1 MSRIAMPDA
10 DTAIL
15 GILAGIGA
23 GAVLLFLYSAA
34 QFLSFHFITPSQPL
48 KKYKRAGTDAYAL
61 VTGASAGI
69 GFGIAKALV
78 EQGFGVIL
86 LGHLEDELDAA
97 ATTLRALRPSAPS
110 TLVRTLTMDA
120 RTATAEEMQSAVT
133 TLTSE
138 LTITILIN
146 NVGGN
151 PIAIPPFR
159 PHATYSPSDVD
170 AVINQNAR
178 FMARLT
184 ALLLPT
190 LSAPP
195 AAGTNERSLIVS
207 LSSAAHI
214 GLPWLVMYG
223 ATKAFNRAF
232 GAGIARELA
241 SDPATAHVDSVVV
254 TPGEVLSQ
262 GNCRGVPAGAPTAER
277 FGRDVV
283 RKVDGAVSR
292 GWREMHAHWW
302 HGVEA
307 ALAGIAPEKALT
319 DGVTDQVAAKKEAW
333 NGFWEKNR

>member
-1 MSRIAMPDA
+1 MPKMAMPNA
-10 DTAIL
+10 ETAIL
-15 GILAGIGA
+15 GALAGIGA
-23 GAVLLFLYSAA
+23 GVVLVFLYSTA

-48 KKYKRAGTDAYAL
+48 KKYKRANTDAYAL
-61 VTGASAGI
+61 ITGASAGI
-69 GFGIAKALV
+69 GFGIANALLD
-78 EQGFGVIL
+78 QGFGVIL
-86 LGHLEDELDAA
+86 LGHLPDELESAA
-97 ATTLRALRPSAPS
+97 LTLRALHLSRPA
-110 TLVRTLTMDA
+110 TLVRTLPLDA
-120 RTATAEEMQSAVT
+120 RTATPEEMQTALA
-133 TLTSE
+133 TLSP

-159 PHATYSPSDVD
+159 THATYTPADVD

-190 LSAPP
+190 LSAPT
-195 AAGTNERSLIVS
+195 AGSHERSLIVS

-232 GAGIARELA
+232 GAGLARELA
-241 SDPATAHVDSVVV
+241 TDPATAHVDSVVV
-254 TPGEVLSQ
+254 TPGEVRSQ
-262 GNCRGVPAGAPTAER
+262 GNCRGVPRGAPSAER
-277 FGRDVV
+277 FGWDVV

-307 ALAGIAPEKALT
+307 VLAGIAPEGALT
-319 DGVTDQVAAKKEAW
+319 QGVTEQVAAKKEAW